1 MRLLTR
7 DKSFYRSLIMLALP
21 VALQNLI
28 TFAVG
33 FADNLMVGALGDSA
47 VSGVYMGGQI
57 QTFLQMFSGGIE
69 GTILIL
75 SAQYWGQR
83 NTASIRKIIA
93 IGAQFSLGF
102 GLILTLACAAFPG
115 RIISLFTTEAAVIA
129 EGTVYLRIVCFSY
142 MFFCLT
148 QALIAAMRSI
158 EVAWV
163 GMMVSGVSL
172 VVNIFLNY
180 SLIFGRFG
188 FPELGIAGAAIATLA
203 SRIVET
209 AVMVCF
215 TAFRDKTLKLRL
227 KDFFHSD
234 RRLRRDF
241 VRYGLPIIG
250 GQLVWSANLMSN
262 SAILG
267 RFPESVITAASVA
280 NNMNTL
286 AYVAQNGMATAVSVI
301 TGKTVGAGKRETMKE
316 YARTVQILFL
326 GLGLLTCVLV
336 NLLKPPFI
344 SLFSDISPEAAAYSR
359 QFITVLSFT
368 IIGTCYQAACL
379 SGLVKAGGDVG
390 FVFRMDT
397 IFVFLVVLPS
407 AIIAAWLGAP
417 PWLVFA
423 LLKCDQILKCFVAV
437 VKINRFNWMKK
448 LTRDAEAV

>member
-1 MRLLTR
+1 MRILTKDR
-7 DKSFYRSLIMLALP
+7 GFYRSLFLLAIP

-33 FADNLMVGALGDSA
+33 FADNLMVGSLGDSA
-47 VSGVYMGGQI
+47 VSGVYMCGQI

-69 GTILIL
+69 GAILIL

-83 NTASIRKIIA
+83 NTASIKKIIA

-102 GLILTLACAAFPG
+102 GFVLTLACFLFPA
-115 RIISLFTTEAAVIA
+115 RIISLFTPETNVIA
-129 EGTVYLRIVCFSY
+129 EGAVYLRIVCLSY

-163 GMMVSGVSL
+163 GMMVSGISLAVNVSL
-172 VVNIFLNY
+172 NY
-180 SLIFGRFG
+180 VLIFGKFG
-188 FPELGIAGAAIATLA
+188 FPAMGVAGAAIATLI
-203 SRIVET
+203 SRIAES

-215 TAFRDKTLKLRL
+215 VAFKDKTLKLRL

-234 RRLRRDF
+234 RALRKDF
-241 VRYGLPIIG
+241 IRYGLPIIG
-250 GQLVWSANLMSN
+250 GQLVWSANLMAN

-267 RFPESVITAASVA
+267 RFPETVITAASVA

-286 AYVAQNGMATAVSVI
+286 AYVTQNGMATAVSII
-301 TGKTVGAGKRETMKE
+301 TGKTVGAGKKELMKE
-316 YARTVQILFL
+316 YARTVQVLFL
-326 GLGLLTCVLV
+326 GLGLLTCGMI
-336 NLLKPPFI
+336 NLLKAPFI
-344 SLFSDISPEAAAYSR
+344 SLFTDISPEASSYAFE
-359 QFITVLSFT
+359 FITVLSIT
-368 IIGTCYQAACL
+368 MIGTCYQAACL
-379 SGLVKAGGDVG
+379 AGLVKAGGDVG
-390 FVFRMDT
+390 FVFRNDT

-407 AIIAAWLGAP
+407 SILAAWLGAP
-417 PWLVFA
+417 PWIVFA

-448 LTRDAEAV
+448 LTREANAI